1 MGSYHGQICTLSAIQ
16 EPTNW
21 VESFSST
28 HLTRFHAL
36 GMMVL
41 FQIRASAWVGITASV
56 YLSFGTW
63 SITFSRTLHGDSLDT
78 PNFCTPPQF
87 SGVTRSQLIPTYSSH
102 NMCIDM
108 RACRQKFKGIFIAS
122 MNWRLRPRVLVRGAS
137 GSMEDVTRCSNG
149 SNVWRNMSAVIQW
162 RWILSHLAPHL
173 KREPPLT
180 WVEDLTGSDEKA
192 KRRIIRNLV

>member
-1 MGSYHGQICTLSAIQ
+1 
-16 EPTNW
+16 
-21 VESFSST
+21 
-28 HLTRFHAL
+28 
-36 GMMVL
+36 MVL

-108 RACRQKFKGIFIAS
+108 RTCRQKFKGIFIAS

-137 GSMEDVTRCSNG
+137 GSMEDVTRYSNG
-149 SNVWRNMSAVIQW
+149 SNVWRNISAVIQW
-162 RWILSHLAPHL
+162 RWILSRLAPHL
-173 KREPPLT
+173 KREPPFTGNDPISWDGFNGPLT